1 MRLTNFTDYGLRIL
15 MRVASEPGHVH
26 STLELAGEF
35 ALSRN
40 HLAKIVQRLAE
51 GGVLTTLRG
60 SGGGIRLARAPELIH
75 LGDLVGLLERDQ
87 NLVECWSTSLCTC
100 SIDGKCRLKAR
111 LRHAETAFL
120 ADLNKSTLR
129 DIALQA
135 RLGLEPIY

>member
-15 MRVASEPGHVH
+15 MRVASEPDHVH
-26 STLELAGEF
+26 STMELAEEF

-60 SGGGIRLARAPELIH
+60 SGGGIKLARAPEHIY
-75 LGDLVGLLERDQ
+75 LGELVKLLERDQ
-87 NLVECWSTSLCTC
+87 NLVECWSLGLGTC

-111 LRHAETAFL
+111 LRHAEASFL
-120 ADLNKSTLR
+120 ADLNKSTLG
-129 DIALQA
+129 DIALKP
-135 RLGLEPIY
+135 RLGLEYA